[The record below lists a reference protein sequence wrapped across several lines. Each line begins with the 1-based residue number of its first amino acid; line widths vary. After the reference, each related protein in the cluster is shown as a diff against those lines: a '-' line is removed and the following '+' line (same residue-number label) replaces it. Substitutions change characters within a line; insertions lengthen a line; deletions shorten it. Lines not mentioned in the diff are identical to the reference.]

1 MRPQPK
7 MAKMTNFLK
16 GVIIIGVAI
25 AWLSSFDWF
34 RSLVRNL
41 FIGFICV
48 VGILLVYFGVKYY
61 RRWRCQ

>member
-1 MRPQPK
+1 MSPQPK

-16 GVIIIGVAI
+16 GVIIIGVAV

-41 FIGFICV
+41 FIGTICL
-48 VGILLVYFGVKYY
+48 VGIILAYFGFRFY
-61 RRWRCQ
+61 RRVKGR